1 MSGDY
6 SSRRALIYDSG
17 GLFVSLAERLARDFG
32 EVGYFYPWENS
43 FPDSRELMVGYG
55 LPGVKRIKHFDK
67 DYKGYDIIIFPDVWS
82 GDLQEDLR
90 ARGHRV
96 WGAGYG
102 GNLELNRADTKRKM
116 EEAGLDINPW
126 AEIKGTNA
134 LRKYLKDHPDQY
146 VKISGFR
153 GLGETF
159 EANSAE
165 DSEGVIL
172 ELEYKYLPY
181 AQLIPFV
188 VENAVKSKRE
198 VGYDGFNIDGKFPKT
213 AIFGIEKKDKAY
225 FGMVSEYDDMPPSVI
240 RANEALASFMSE
252 SKYRQFFSTEI
263 IEEKDSDKEYVID
276 LTCRHASPAGEFY
289 CQNFKNLP
297 DIMWYGAEGKLIE
310 PETEAKYGAQIVL
323 TSEWAVENP
332 QRLSFPEEIRHMMKL
347 YNHCRIDGVDWI
359 IPQIA
364 KMKHL
369 GSIIAIAASPE
380 QACDD
385 CKQAAEQVTGFN
397 LSYNTDALDEA
408 FTEMVSTAMPESV

>member
-1 MSGDY
+1 MSDY
-6 SSRRALIYDSG
+6 SNRRVLIYDSG

-55 LPGVKRIKHFDK
+55 LDNIRRLKHFDR
-67 DYKGYDIIIFPDVWS
+67 DYKNYDLIVFPDVWS

-90 ARGHRV
+90 SRGHRV

-102 GNLELNRADTKRKM
+102 GNLELNRAETKEKM
-116 EEAGLDINPW
+116 EQAGLDINPW
-126 AEIKGTNA
+126 AAVKGTNA
-134 LRKYLKDHPDQY
+134 LRKFLAEHQNQY

-159 EANSAE
+159 EANTLE
-165 DSEGVIL
+165 DAEGVIL
-172 ELEYKYLPY
+172 ELEHKYLPY

-188 VENAVKSKRE
+188 CENAVKSKRE
-198 VGYDGFNIDGKFPKT
+198 VGYDGYNIDGQFPKA

-225 FGMVSEYDDMPPSVI
+225 FGMVSDYDDMPASVI
-240 RANEALASFMSE
+240 RANEALSKYLAE
-252 SKYRQFFSTEI
+252 YKYRQFFSTEI
-263 IEEKDSDKEYVID
+263 IEEEGSDNEYLID

-289 CQNFKNLP
+289 CENFTNLP
-297 DIMWYGAEGKLIE
+297 DILWHGAEGKLIE
-310 PETEAKYGAQIVL
+310 PEPEGKYGAQIVL

-332 QRLSFPEEIRHMMKL
+332 QRVTFPEEIRHMVKL

-364 KMKHL
+364 KMKHI
-369 GSIIAIAASPE
+369 GSIVAVADSPE
-380 QACDD
+380 EARDN
-385 CKQAAEQVTGFN
+385 CKEAAEQVTGFD
-397 LSYNTDALDEA
+397 LSYNEEALDEA
-408 FTEMVSTAMPESV
+408 FTEMVATALVE